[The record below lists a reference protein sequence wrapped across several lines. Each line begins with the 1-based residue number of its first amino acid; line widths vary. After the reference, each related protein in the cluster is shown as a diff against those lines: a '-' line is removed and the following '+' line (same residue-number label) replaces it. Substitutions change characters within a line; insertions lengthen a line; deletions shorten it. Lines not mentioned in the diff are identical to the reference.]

1 MLSTY
6 RSCAAESGPGMKARM
21 YATMREKVARRDI
34 FTFINRQ
41 ISQESSKVFDQ
52 NADTITALVDEIR
65 TDIQRQVEIVRG
77 PESEASR
84 IGPVNL
90 QRIAQAVHAA
100 EDEQRDL
107 KIRVSP
113 AQREAKLLAWID

>member
-6 RSCAAESGPGMKARM
+6 RSCALESGPGMKARM
-21 YATMREKVARRDI
+21 YDTMRQKLAGRDI
-34 FTFINRQ
+34 FTFIGRQ
-41 ISQESSKVFDQ
+41 ISKESSKLFEQ

-65 TDIQRQVEIVRG
+65 TDVQRQVEIVRG

-84 IGPVNL
+84 VGSVSL

-100 EDEQRDL
+100 EDEQRDI
-107 KIRVSP
+107 KIHVSP
-113 AQREAKLLAWID
+113 AQREAKLLTWID